1 MRVMSK
7 INKVLVLLFVCFLFV
22 MCNQKEQI
30 NTNKESILKGAATVF
45 VDETLTPII
54 EDQIAVFESNYD
66 AKINIISKSESEIVI
81 SLFKEKSGIAVL
93 TRNLTIE
100 ENKIFEQKKITP
112 KITKFAIDAIAFI
125 SNKATNDT
133 LIDLKNVV
141 VFMKGNQSTTIKGLV
156 FDNPNSSTVRY
167 MNELAGI
174 KAIPEKG
181 VYSFKTN
188 QEVIKFV
195 AQNEGMIGVVG
206 VNWLSQPM
214 PEMQKYVDKVNV
226 LSVKSLSGGNYYS
239 PSQNNIAEGNY
250 PLARDLYII
259 NGQGYSGLGMGFASF
274 VAGDIG
280 QRIILKS
287 GLLPVRVPGRIINIR
302 NQISVEK

>member
-1 MRVMSK
+1 MIKNSK
-7 INKVLVLLFVCFLFV
+7 IYIIVLVSVLFI
-22 MCNQKEQI
+22 MCNQKDQTKKG
-30 NTNKESILKGAATVF
+30 NESILKGTTTIF
-45 VDETLTPII
+45 VDETLTPIL
-54 EDQIAVFESNYD
+54 EDQVAVFESNYD
-66 AKINIISKSESEIVI
+66 AKINIVSKSESELII

-93 TRNLTIE
+93 TRKLTIK

-112 KITKFAIDAIAFI
+112 KITKFATDAISFI
-125 SNKATNDT
+125 SNKSSNDT
-133 LIDLKNVV
+133 LIELKSVIE
-141 VFMKGNQSTTIKGLV
+141 FMKGKSNASIKGLV

-174 KAIPEKG
+174 NAIPEKG

-188 QEVIKFV
+188 QDVIKFV

-214 PEMQKYVDKVNV
+214 PIMQEYVDKVNV
-226 LSVKSLSGGNYYS
+226 LSVKSLTGAIYYS
-239 PSQNNIAEGNY
+239 PSQNNIAEGKY

-287 GLLPVRVPGRIINIR
+287 GLLPVRVPGRRINIR
-302 NQISVEK
+302 NEISNEKK